1 MKVLLIDDHPVV
13 RTGLVRLLQE
23 LARALDKTFEP
34 VEAGSVSDA
43 ARQPDVFELVLLDLH
58 FGEGPVSTEALAVT
72 RTQFPSA
79 RIVVVSGDENP
90 SLVRRCIELGASGFI
105 PKLSAPE
112 VMDSALRLVLAG
124 GIYLPQL
131 MLADLRMPRA
141 STSTPRL
148 PPEIATLSPRQIDVL
163 RMAIRGRSNK
173 VIARELNV
181 SEGTVKQH
189 LSGAFRALGVS
200 NRTEAVYRA
209 AELGLQ
215 FDPVPAAGATD

>member
-13 RTGLVRLLQE
+13 RSGLVRLLQE
-23 LARALDKTFEP
+23 LARALDKPLEP
-34 VEAGSVSDA
+34 VEARSVSDA
-43 ARQPDVFELVLLDLH
+43 ARHPDEFDLVLLDMH

-90 SLVRRCIELGASGFI
+90 GLVRRCIELGASGFI

-124 GIYLPQL
+124 GVYLPQL
-131 MLADLRMPRA
+131 MLADSRAPRA
-141 STSTPRL
+141 PSLATRL
-148 PPEIATLSPRQIDVL
+148 PAEVAALSQRQLDVL

-209 AELGLQ
+209 AELGIR
-215 FDPVPAAGATD
+215 FEAAPAAGAM

>member
-13 RTGLVRLLQE
+13 RSGLVRLLQE
-23 LARALDKTFEP
+23 LARALDKPLEP
-34 VEAGSVSDA
+34 VEARSVNDA
-43 ARQPDVFELVLLDLH
+43 ARHPDEFDLVLLDMH

-90 SLVRRCIELGASGFI
+90 GLVRRCIELGASGFI

-124 GIYLPQL
+124 GVYLPQL
-131 MLADLRMPRA
+131 MLADSRAPRA
-141 STSTPRL
+141 PSLATRL
-148 PPEIATLSPRQIDVL
+148 PAEVAALSQRQLDVL

-209 AELGLQ
+209 AELGIR
-215 FDPVPAAGATD
+215 FEAAPAAGAM

>member
-13 RTGLVRLLQE
+13 RSGLVRLLQE
-23 LARALDKTFEP
+23 LARALDKPLEP
-34 VEAGSVSDA
+34 VEARSVSDA
-43 ARQPDVFELVLLDLH
+43 ARHPDEFDLVLLDMH

-90 SLVRRCIELGASGFI
+90 ALVRRCIELGASGFI

-124 GIYLPQL
+124 GVYLPQL
-131 MLADLRMPRA
+131 MLADSRAPRA
-141 STSTPRL
+141 PSLAPRL
-148 PPEIATLSPRQIDVL
+148 PAEVAALSQRQLDVL

-209 AELGLQ
+209 AELGIR
-215 FDPVPAAGATD
+215 FEAAPAAGAM

>member
-13 RTGLVRLLQE
+13 RSGLVRLLQE
-23 LARALDKTFEP
+23 LSRALGKAFEP
-34 VEAGSVSDA
+34 VEARSVSDA
-43 ARQPDVFELVLLDLH
+43 QRHADEFELVLLDMH
-58 FGEGPVSTEALAVT
+58 FNEGPVSTEALAVT
-72 RTQFPSA
+72 RTCFPSA
-79 RIVVVSGDENP
+79 RIVVVSGDENAG
-90 SLVRRCIELGASGFI
+90 LVRRCIELGACGFI
-105 PKLSAPE
+105 PKLAPPE

-124 GIYLPQL
+124 GVYLPQ
-131 MLADLRMPRA
+131 MMMQDAAAPRA
-141 STSTPRL
+141 AATSL
-148 PPEIATLSPRQIDVL
+148 LSPRQLDVL

-209 AELGLQ
+209 AELGIQ
-215 FDPVPAAGATD
+215 FDTVGTA